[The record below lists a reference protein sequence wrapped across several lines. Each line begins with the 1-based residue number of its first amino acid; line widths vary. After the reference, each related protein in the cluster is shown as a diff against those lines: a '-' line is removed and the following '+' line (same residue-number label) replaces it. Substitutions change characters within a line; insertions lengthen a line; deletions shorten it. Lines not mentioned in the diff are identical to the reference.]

1 MTAIECHLQVL
12 RTPASPREWGEF
24 GLNDCTRLQSVR
36 HECGWR
42 RCGHDI
48 LRPLQSG
55 APCLSAHRG
64 GGGVRVKEGSELV
77 TGASKNPEIGNL
89 SIFRIL
95 IPNLVSKVLC

>member
-24 GLNDCTRLQSVR
+24 GLNDCSRLQSVR

-42 RCGHDI
+42 RCGHEI

-64 GGGVRVKEGSELV
+64 GGMKWIDTRFVAGILGTGVQEGFNRSYSVGEG
-77 TGASKNPEIGNL
+77 THS
-89 SIFRIL
+89 
-95 IPNLVSKVLC
+95 